1 MKQFKST
8 VADRLFFPDGPPA
21 YEHEVVANLEEIADA
36 RGDLVTSFET
46 NFSGMSE
53 VLGHQAEQITSVVG
67 DGLEGLQSQ
76 IVDMN
81 DEISDG
87 LWEANYTLL
96 DIAKGVG
103 GIRGSIENSRHQI
116 VQAIHDTASV
126 LSAQIDQTN
135 RILQS
140 QLTLVNASLENIS
153 GNLSELIKLVASPN
167 KTEAL
172 ELADQARQNI
182 ALDKKDRALRAT
194 DEAMELSS
202 GTSITVLAYHILTL
216 SLFEDQGEALLNAYE
231 DYANLVA
238 FKLTD
243 SRSEKA
249 VIVRE
254 LETTLYSVMAV
265 MGSHYHRRVKAA
277 TLALYAALDQAGNL
291 TEHVLGLPL
300 ASRPIRDMISQKNF
314 LREIHWSLLLT
325 RYVIPKNEPD
335 IYIKFFLDLSLSG
348 TLIETE
354 LTVMGLRYFAA
365 SGLFYK
371 VMTVCL
377 VRSCNKP
384 TLEALTILYSVLPQE
399 TIYFDD
405 AILWMIHELVE
416 KRSIDVNAA
425 LQKQLDEVEKRFQQA
440 VNDYRRIW
448 DEEMARL
455 HLQETKAL
463 QALERTAATLR
474 QKREEFEH
482 KENAEGLYRRMEAN
496 NKMIS
501 ERTKIINA
509 IADQNDTPVTWPY
522 YVAVLVLAALGYGT
536 GFLQD
541 KPFVHE
547 YVQWFKE
554 LRRGY

>member
-8 VADRLFFPDGPPA
+8 VADRFFFPDGPPA

-36 RGDLVTSFET
+36 KGDLVTSFEA

-53 VLGHQAEQITSVVG
+53 ALGHQAEQITSVVG
-67 DGLEGLQSQ
+67 DGFEELQSQ
-76 IVDMN
+76 IDDMN

-116 VQAIHDTASV
+116 VQAIHDSASAI
-126 LSAQIDQTN
+126 SAQIDQTN

-140 QLTLVNASLENIS
+140 QLTLVNTSLENIS
-153 GNLSELIKLVASPN
+153 GNLSELIKLVANPN

-182 ALDKKDRALRAT
+182 ALDKKERALRAT
-194 DEAMELSS
+194 DEAMKLSN

-216 SLFEDQGEALLNAYE
+216 SLFDDQTEALLNAYE
-231 DYANLVA
+231 DYANLVT

-243 SRSEKA
+243 PRSEKG

-265 MGSHYHRRVKAA
+265 MGSHFHRRVKAA

-300 ASRPIRDMISQKNF
+300 ESRAIRDMISQKNF

-325 RYVIPKNEPD
+325 RYVVPQNESN
-335 IYIKFFLDLSLSG
+335 IYLEYFLYLLQSG

-354 LTVMGLRYFAA
+354 LIVMGLRHFEA

-371 VMTVCL
+371 VMALCL
-377 VRSCNKP
+377 VRTCNAP
-384 TLEALTILYSVLPQE
+384 TLEALTVLHSVLPQE
-399 TIYFDD
+399 TIPLDD
-405 AILWMIHELVE
+405 TTLWMIHELA
-416 KRSIDVNAA
+416 KKQSIDINAA
-425 LQKQLDEVEKRFQQA
+425 LQEQLDEVEKRFQQA
-440 VNDYRRIW
+440 VNDYHRIW
-448 DEEMARL
+448 DEDMARL
-455 HLQETKAL
+455 HTRETETL
-463 QALERTAATLR
+463 QALKHTAATLH
-474 QKREEFEH
+474 QEREEFEH
-482 KENAEGLYRRMEAN
+482 KENAEGLYRRMEEN
-496 NKMIS
+496 NKTIS
-501 ERTKIINA
+501 KRAKIINA
-509 IADQNDTPVTWPY
+509 IVDKNDTPVTWPY
-522 YVAVLVLAALGYGT
+522 YVAVLILAALGYGT
-536 GFLQD
+536 GVLQD

-547 YVQWFKE
+547 YVQA
-554 LRRGY
+554 LRDLAKGP